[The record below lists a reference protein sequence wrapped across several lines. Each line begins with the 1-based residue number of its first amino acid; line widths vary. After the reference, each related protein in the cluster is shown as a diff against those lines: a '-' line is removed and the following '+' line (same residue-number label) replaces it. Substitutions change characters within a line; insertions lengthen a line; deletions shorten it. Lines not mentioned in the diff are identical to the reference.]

1 MSGSILFAAIVFLTG
16 AIICVP
22 IAKKLGLSSV
32 LGYLM
37 AGILIGPYILGFVGD
52 EGQDI
57 LHFSEFGVVMML
69 FLIGLEIEPKSFW
82 QMRKT
87 IIGMGEPKYWVL

>member
-1 MSGSILFAAIVFLTG
+1 
-16 AIICVP
+16 
-22 IAKKLGLSSV
+22 
-32 LGYLM
+32 
-37 AGILIGPYILGFVGD
+37 LGFVGD

>member
-37 AGILIGPYILGFVGD
+37 AGILIGHI
-52 EGQDI
+52 
-57 LHFSEFGVVMML
+57 
-69 FLIGLEIEPKSFW
+69 FW
-82 QMRKT
+82 ALWAMKVRT
-87 IIGMGEPKYWVL
+87 YFTSPNLVL